1 MKTLKL
7 VQDKFTLIVPE
18 TSIRGIGIHPQ
29 SAYAIVQLGGAGT
42 WRANLDL
49 PNILEQ
55 GLADL
60 RKLIFENSL
69 GYDVFCTGLK
79 RMDEGGGNNGGAAPN
94 PPAPVPPT
102 PTAPAIA

>member
-7 VQDKFTLIVPE
+7 VQDKFTLVVPE
-18 TSIRGIGIHPQ
+18 TSIRGIGINPQ

-42 WRANLDL
+42 WRADLDL
-49 PNILEQ
+49 PRIRKQ
-55 GLADL
+55 GSTDL
-60 RKLIFENSL
+60 TKLIFENSL
-69 GYDVFCTGLK
+69 GHDVFCTGLK
-79 RMDEGGGNNGGAAPN
+79 RIAEGGGNNGGAAPN